1 MVEVGILFE
10 RPFVSS
16 FGCYP
21 FSIFREKSWKIGGR
35 KGKLFSICSY
45 YHNLLVKV
53 GVLYLLCSICSC
65 LFHAYAIGVVYLYAC
80 MYVGYVGKD

>member
-1 MVEVGILFE
+1 MVEFGSYLE
-10 RPFVSS
+10 APFGVVLVVTQTLSLEIS
-16 FGCYP
+16 LG
-21 FSIFREKSWKIGGR
+21 SLKAKG
-35 KGKLFSICSY
+35 GKLFSICSY

-53 GVLYLLCSICSC
+53 GVLYLFFSVCSC